1 MTKLQT
7 ISDKN
12 TKSFKIKKLLVKKLN
27 KEQFKKDNLI
37 IVIGGDG
44 FMLQTL
50 KKNKNSKKLFYGI
63 NSGNY
68 GFLMNKFSS
77 KNIIKNLSKANMV
90 SIYPLEMIVKNK
102 SNQARKSLA
111 INEVS
116 ILRQSRQAASLSI
129 KQGSRQIIKKLVS
142 DGVLVSTPAGSTAYN
157 LSVHGPILSLHSKK
171 LSISPISAFRP
182 RRWKGKI
189 VNDKSKIIIT
199 NLDPSKR
206 PISAVADNL
215 EVRNAK
221 SITVKTNNK
230 IKEFIFQISNT
241 EKIYLS
247 KNSEDLKFNEKILSV
262 KLDKKI
268 IYKENIILQ
277 SLYKAATD
285 QNIPP
290 NTIIEF
296 ARIYGFQVDFQRDI
310 RKEDKF
316 QIMYE
321 VFIDENKK
329 IIETG
334 EILFANLK
342 LSGQDNSLYY
352 FDKENLEGH
361 YDKNGKSVQK
371 ALMKSP
377 INGARLS
384 SSFGMRKHPID
395 GYNKMHRGTDFA
407 APKGTPIMASGNGI
421 VKKAG
426 WCGGGGNCVK
436 IRHNSTYETVYAHMS
451 KFARGI
457 KNGVRV
463 KQGQTIG
470 YVGSTGKSTGP
481 HLHYEVIVNGK
492 KVNSQKLKLP
502 SGKVLKGKN
511 REYFETAKIKLD
523 VLKSEKIIG
532 LN

>member
-1 MTKLQT
+1 MRKKFATLFFDNSRIILIVFLIIFTT
-7 ISDKN
+7 IIGTFSAYQ
-12 TKSFKIKKLLVKKLN
+12 KKLRNN
-27 KEQFKKDNLI
+27 KFDNLI
-37 IVIGGDG
+37 DNTY
-44 FMLQTL
+44 LKKTL
-50 KKNKNSKKLFYGI
+50 KEIVNNLEPKYKTYNHKI
-63 NSGNY
+63 NSGETFDKILKDY
-68 GFLMNKFSS
+68 SIDKEQ
-77 KNIIKNLSKANMV
+77 IKAIKENLSKKTD
-90 SIYPLEMIVKNK
+90 INK
-102 SNQARKSLA
+102 LNT
-111 INEVS
+111 
-116 ILRQSRQAASLSI
+116 
-129 KQGSRQIIKKLVS
+129 KQRIQITI
-142 DGVLVSTPAGSTAYN
+142 DQ
-157 LSVHGPILSLHSKK
+157 
-171 LSISPISAFRP
+171 
-182 RRWKGKI
+182 
-189 VNDKSKIIIT
+189 
-199 NLDPSKR
+199 
-206 PISAVADNL
+206 
-215 EVRNAK
+215 
-221 SITVKTNNK
+221 TNNK

-241 EKIYLS
+241 EKIILS
-247 KNSEDLKFNEKILSV
+247 KTNEITKFNEEVLV
-262 KLDKKI
+262 LKLNKKI
-268 IYKENIILQ
+268 IYNENVILQ

-310 RKEDKF
+310 RKGDKF

-321 VFIDENKK
+321 VFIDNKDK
-329 IIETG
+329 IIQTG

-352 FDKENLEGH
+352 FDKKNVQGH
-361 YDKNGKSVQK
+361 YNKNGKSVQK
-371 ALMKSP
+371 ALMKTP

-395 GYNKMHRGTDFA
+395 GFNKMHKGTDFA

-421 VKKAG
+421 IKKAG

-436 IRHNSTYETVYAHMS
+436 IKHNSTYETVYAHMS

-457 KNGVRV
+457 KKGVRV

-492 KVNSQKLKLP
+492 RVNSQKLKLP
-502 SGKVLKGKN
+502 SGKILKGKD
-511 REYFETAKIKLD
+511 RELFETSKIKLN